1 MGSSFVNLVKVFLLP
16 ATYVHIPSASARGLA
31 GWWKIKE
38 ITLLTPDAAM
48 KLSAAPIHT
57 YLPTYVVPY
66 TTSIRVKEN

>member
-1 MGSSFVNLVKVFLLP
+1 MGPSFVNLVKVFCSLLR
-16 ATYVHIPSASARGLA
+16 TYVYLVLQLGSSWLVED
-31 GWWKIKE
+31 KE